1 MMGDP
6 AISINPPQ
14 TDAMMQH
21 SLAMVQNQN
30 RKFDFCDSF
39 RLIWAAIWHLCP
51 SQGLFKV
58 SAEILQLIMIL
69 ILQCSR

>member
-30 RKFDFCDSF
+30 RKFDFRDSF
-39 RLIWAAIWHLCP
+39 RLN
-51 SQGLFKV
+51 
-58 SAEILQLIMIL
+58 
-69 ILQCSR
+69 